1 MLAFNN
7 QQKAMNIARGGDL
20 YQAQAIM
27 KGFKRGMAKNVT
39 NDEQAAV
46 MKGLTEQLGSVYDKM
61 EAQNYDHSDG
71 EEQIL
76 S

>member
-1 MLAFNN
+1 
-7 QQKAMNIARGGDL
+7 
-20 YQAQAIM
+20 M

-46 MKGLTEQLGSVYDKM
+46 MRGLTDQLGSVYEKM
-61 EAQNYDHSDG
+61 EAVNYDHSDG
-71 EEQIL
+71 EEQAL